1 MNERILGNNTPEK
14 NRGNE
19 GKGRAKG
26 ALNKT
31 TKAVKD
37 ALQEA
42 FEGLGGVVALTAWA
56 KDEPTEFYKL
66 WAKMLPTEVKA
77 KVENVG
83 DIPIGKVQIEVIN
96 ANTQD
101 TSD

>member
-1 MNERILGNNTPEK
+1 MNEETRTVGKIAAGN
-14 NRGNE
+14 R
-19 GKGRAKG
+19 GKGRVKG
-26 ALNKT
+26 VPNKA
-31 TKAVKD
+31 TKAVKE

-42 FEGLGGVVALTAWA
+42 FDELGGVTALTEWA
-56 KDEPTEFYKL
+56 KVEPTEFYKL

-96 ANTQD
+96 ANAKD
-101 TSD
+101 SSD

>member
-1 MNERILGNNTPEK
+1 MSDNPRTMGEIAAGN
-14 NRGNE
+14 R
-19 GKGRAKG
+19 GKGRVKG
-26 ALNKT
+26 VPNKA
-31 TKAVKD
+31 TKAVKE

-42 FEGLGGVVALTAWA
+42 FDGLGGVASLTAWA
-56 KDEPTEFYKL
+56 KNEPTEFYKL
-66 WAKMLPTEVKA
+66 WAKLLPTEVKA

>member
-1 MNERILGNNTPEK
+1 MSDETRTVGETAAGN
-14 NRGNE
+14 R
-19 GKGRAKG
+19 GKGRVKG
-26 ALNKT
+26 VPNKA
-31 TKAVKD
+31 TKAVKE

-42 FEGLGGVVALTAWA
+42 FDKLGGVVALTEWA
-56 KDEPTEFYKL
+56 KVEPTEFYKL

>member
-1 MNERILGNNTPEK
+1 MVEKSTVEKSREKIKGSGRVAGTP
-14 NRGNE
+14 
-19 GKGRAKG
+19 
-26 ALNKT
+26 NKA
-31 TKAVKD
+31 TKAVKE

-42 FEGLGGVVALTAWA
+42 FDGLGGVTALTEWA
-56 KDEPTEFYKL
+56 KAETTEFYKL

-77 KVENVG
+77 KIENVG